1 MSIDYKN
8 IPIPELFTRLSE
20 KLSLLKE
27 HTYWTTLDH
36 KIFKSEVY
44 KLYLDIMYIGSGFMH
59 RNDYDDDNPFVCIFR
74 DTYHDFS
81 RTLIRIYD
89 IKDVEQT
96 EDFKQFFLVMLQ
108 DYLKII
114 QLFIEGKTDPTL
126 YKMRIPYKDGEGT
139 YTFTTYMPMYH
150 EKWVNSDGYTFY
162 SKYKW
167 YAVIYYPAKDKVK
180 LFKDHKA
187 KIKACKK
194 NMNKNKRVASLLID
208 FNYACIKDINEKTC
222 FKYYLY

>member
-1 MSIDYKN
+1 MPIDYKN
-8 IPIPELFTRLSE
+8 IPIPELFIKLNE
-20 KLSLLKE
+20 KLLSLKE
-27 HTYWTTLDH
+27 HIYWTTFDH
-36 KIFKSEVY
+36 KIFKNEVY
-44 KLYLDIMYIGSGFMH
+44 KLFLEIMHILTGFMH
-59 RNDYDDDNPFVCIFR
+59 RKDYDDDNPYICIFR

-89 IKDVEQT
+89 IKNVEQT
-96 EDFKQFFLVMLQ
+96 EEFRQFFLVMLQ
-108 DYLKII
+108 DYLKIV
-114 QLFIEGKTDPTL
+114 QLFIDGETDPTL
-126 YKMRIPYKDGEGT
+126 YKLRIPYKENDV

-167 YAVIYYPAKDKVK
+167 YIVIYYPEKDKVN
-180 LFKDHKA
+180 LFKMHKA
-187 KIKACKK
+187 NIKALKK
-194 NMNKNKRVASLLID
+194 NMNKNMRVAGLLID